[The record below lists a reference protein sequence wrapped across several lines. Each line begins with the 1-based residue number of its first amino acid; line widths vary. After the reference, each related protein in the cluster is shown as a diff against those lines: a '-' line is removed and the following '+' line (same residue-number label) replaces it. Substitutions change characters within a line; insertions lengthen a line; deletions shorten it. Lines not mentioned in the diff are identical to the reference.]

1 MYNRIKLEKKLK
13 TKWQEHLIY
22 LGSKE
27 NRKAQKVSPYF
38 QNDEPS
44 QKSKR
49 KINLTKKRFNSL
61 FFSL

>member
-22 LGSKE
+22 LGTKE

-49 KINLTKKRFNSL
+49 KINLTKKKI
-61 FFSL
+61 